1 MKQARGVLYFAY
13 GAAAFMVT
21 GAQAQSDNATP
32 AEKPAWAAEATMNP
46 DYVGSGA
53 PAAPA
58 TPSDDAAAPAVDDAA
73 SRAAEEEAATQA
85 KRKADQEA
93 EAAADKAAQEAEA
106 QRKAEEEAATEA
118 KRKADQEAEA
128 AAEKAAQEAE
138 AQRKAE
144 EEAAAAKAKADAEAA
159 EAKAAADAEAKRQA
173 DAEAAKAA
181 AEAKLQQAIESCRDA
196 LNGELT
202 ASKFSFSNESWTVSR
217 TGRAALDKIVDIIAD
232 CGDVTIEVGGHTDS
246 VGSDVSNKRIAQLRA
261 DAVVATL
268 KDKGVDGSKLSAVG
282 YGKDKPIASNDT
294 AEGRRQNR
302 RIEFLV
308 SAK

>member
-1 MKQARGVLYFAY
+1 MKQGHGVFYFAF
-13 GAAAFMVT
+13 GAAALMVT
-21 GAQAQSDNATP
+21 GAQAQSENATS
-32 AEKPAWAAEATMNP
+32 AKKPAWAAEATMNP

-58 TPSDDAAAPAVDDAA
+58 PPPRDAATPAATDDAA
-73 SRAAEEEAATQA
+73 SRAAEEEAATEA

-106 QRKAEEEAATEA
+106 QRKAEQDAAEA
-118 KRKADQEAEA
+118 KAKAEAEA
-128 AAEKAAQEAE
+128 AAAAKAAEEAE

-144 EEAAAAKAKADAEAA
+144 EKAAAE
-159 EAKAAADAEAKRQA
+159 KAAAD
-173 DAEAAKAA
+173 
-181 AEAKLQQAIESCRDA
+181 AEAKLQQAIEGCRDS
-196 LNGELT
+196 LNAEVT
-202 ASKFSFSNESWTVSR
+202 ASKFSFANESWAVSR
-217 TGRAALDKIVDIIAD
+217 SGRAVLDKIVSIIAD

-246 VGSDVSNKRIAQLRA
+246 IGSDASNKRISQLRA

-268 KDKGVDGSKLSAVG
+268 KDKGVDGSKLTAVG
-282 YGKDKPIASNDT
+282 YGKEKPVASNDN
-294 AEGRRQNR
+294 ADGRRQNR

>member
-1 MKQARGVLYFAY
+1 MKQARGVLYFAF

-21 GAQAQSDNATP
+21 GAQAQSENATP
-32 AEKPAWAAEATMNP
+32 SEKPAWAAEATMNP

-53 PAAPA
+53 PAEPA
-58 TPSDDAAAPAVDDAA
+58 ATDDAA
-73 SRAAEEEAATQA
+73 SRAAEEEAATEA

-106 QRKAEEEAATEA
+106 QRKAEEEAAEA
-118 KRKADQEAEA
+118 KAKAEA
-128 AAEKAAQEAE
+128 DAAAAAKAAEEAE

-144 EEAAAAKAKADAEAA
+144 EKAAAE
-159 EAKAAADAEAKRQA
+159 KAAADAEAKRLA
-173 DAEAAKAA
+173 DEAAAKAA

-196 LNGELT
+196 LNAEVT
-202 ASKFSFSNESWTVSR
+202 ASKFSFANESWAVSR
-217 TGRAALDKIVDIIAD
+217 SGNAALDAIVKIIAD

-246 VGSDVSNKRIAQLRA
+246 IGSDVSNKRIAQLRA

-268 KDKGVDGSKLSAVG
+268 KDKGVDGSKLTAVG
-282 YGKDKPIASNDT
+282 YGNDKPVASNDT
-294 AEGRRQNR
+294 ADGRRQNR